1 MTTRSNNYGT
11 ALITETSSG
20 IGLELALEFGA
31 CAARLPVGTS
41 APEIQGPNVIKGATM
56 ALSIAFCWP
65 VE

>member
-31 CAARLPVGTS
+31 CAARIPVGAS
-41 APEIQGPNVIKGATM
+41 APEIQGPNV
-56 ALSIAFCWP
+56 
-65 VE
+65 